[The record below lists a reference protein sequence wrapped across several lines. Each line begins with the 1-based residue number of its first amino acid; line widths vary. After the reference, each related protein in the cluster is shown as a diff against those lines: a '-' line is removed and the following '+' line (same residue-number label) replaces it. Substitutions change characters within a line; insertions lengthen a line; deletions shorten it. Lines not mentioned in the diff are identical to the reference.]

1 MSLHVIEVVLGEEG
15 GKVSWAFSV
24 IDCSVLLFLQ
34 LLKSNKWEIIVL
46 HGIYC
51 ILLDDLNINMSVLG
65 LQDEKKKKNSHKKK
79 FPERKRFLG
88 KKIEYHE
95 VAFF

>member
-1 MSLHVIEVVLGEEG
+1 M
-15 GKVSWAFSV
+15 
-24 IDCSVLLFLQ
+24 LLFLQ

-65 LQDEKKKKNSHKKK
+65 HQDEKKEKK
-79 FPERKRFLG
+79 FPQEEISG
-88 KKIEYHE
+88 KKKISREKNRIS
-95 VAFF
+95 